1 MKRKN
6 PFRTGTIVTD
16 EGYIGRNEVFK
27 EITDSILMSEVRSPN
42 YSLRGLTRMGKT
54 SLACKIINYINNQE
68 NENIITV
75 FYSLANNRSF
85 KEFMFGLVHSV
96 YKAYK
101 KTKYFNENIQDQYES
116 FKYWVDAGDNTTA
129 TLFLK
134 ESLFSFFEAID
145 ETGAKTVIFIDEFDN
160 AIVAF
165 EDEATNFQVFRN
177 IIIGEYK
184 VSCVLTNRLPIKE
197 IEKSLPTGS
206 TLGGVINERKIIGF
220 TKDEMELYFEE
231 IKRCGVDLNDQQK
244 TAIIQYGGNSP
255 FILSLLAHGIL
266 NVDDSV
272 PDDDINI
279 DDIFNTSK
287 LDIRRYFNSLV
298 DYMKQENLYSP
309 MIQMFIGPKSTITKE
324 DINKLLEFGYI
335 YHDKKREEEFID
347 PVTGEK
353 LLYQTLCADFIEYL
367 RNTLESIEDDTW
379 RSIISTEQCLRKI
392 IEDNLIKIYSPEDWQ
407 VKLREDARPK
417 RLFCVN
423 QADRFLNN
431 SKKNFPDTFNG
442 NILSVI
448 SIQSLS
454 NIINVFW
461 KTYFRKI
468 FNPPY
473 EKEKLTDELMFLNSI
488 RNPLAHG
495 SGDCLSTNDHRLV
508 KIYCKKI
515 QDTIKNKL

>member
-1 MKRKN
+1 
-6 PFRTGTIVTD
+6 
-16 EGYIGRNEVFK
+16 
-27 EITDSILMSEVRSPN
+27 
-42 YSLRGLTRMGKT
+42 
-54 SLACKIINYINNQE
+54 
-68 NENIITV
+68 
-75 FYSLANNRSF
+75 
-85 KEFMFGLVHSV
+85 
-96 YKAYK
+96 
-101 KTKYFNENIQDQYES
+101 
-116 FKYWVDAGDNTTA
+116 
-129 TLFLK
+129 
-134 ESLFSFFEAID
+134 
-145 ETGAKTVIFIDEFDN
+145 
-160 AIVAF
+160 
-165 EDEATNFQVFRN
+165 
-177 IIIGEYK
+177 
-184 VSCVLTNRLPIKE
+184 
-197 IEKSLPTGS
+197 
-206 TLGGVINERKIIGF
+206 
-220 TKDEMELYFEE
+220 
-231 IKRCGVDLNDQQK
+231 
-244 TAIIQYGGNSP
+244 
-255 FILSLLAHGIL
+255 
-266 NVDDSV
+266 
-272 PDDDINI
+272 
-279 DDIFNTSK
+279 
-287 LDIRRYFNSLV
+287 
-298 DYMKQENLYSP
+298 MKQENLYSP

-379 RSIISTEQCLRKI
+379 RSIISTEQCLREI

-407 VKLREDARPK
+407 VKLREDAKPK

-423 QADRFLNN
+423 QAERFLNN

-473 EKEKLTDELMFLNSI
+473 EKEKLTDELKFLNSI

-495 SGDCLSTNDHRLV
+495 SGDCLSTDDHRLV

-515 QDTIKNKL
+515 KDTKKKNKL